1 MTAPALTLYHFATC
15 PYCARVRRALADLDL
30 EIELRD
36 IHADPAALDALVRAQ
51 GRPTVPVLHIR
62 DEDEPRW
69 MPESA
74 DIVTYL
80 YDRFGQG
87 RSPPL
92 SLRIHPQVWIAAAV
106 VLLIIVLRML
116 S

>member
-1 MTAPALTLYHFATC
+1 M
-15 PYCARVRRALADLDL
+15 
-30 EIELRD
+30 
-36 IHADPAALDALVRAQ
+36 
-51 GRPTVPVLHIR
+51 PVLHIQ
-62 DEDEPRW
+62 DEGDPRW

-87 RSPPL
+87 RRPPL
-92 SLRIHPQVWIAAAV
+92 HLRIHPQVWIAAAV